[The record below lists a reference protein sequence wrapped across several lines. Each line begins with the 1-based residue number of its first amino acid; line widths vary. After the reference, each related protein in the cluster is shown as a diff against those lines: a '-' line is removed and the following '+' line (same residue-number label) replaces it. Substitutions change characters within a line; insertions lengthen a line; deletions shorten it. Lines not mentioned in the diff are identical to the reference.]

1 MNYIVLLIK
10 TFNFVVLKTPDN
22 KNTSQANEDKDED
35 KADNLHDFSV
45 GKVATWKCFGCR
57 SAQNAL

>member
-10 TFNFVVLKTPDN
+10 TFHFVVLKTPDN
-22 KNTSQANEDKDED
+22 KNTSQANKDED
-35 KADNLHDFSV
+35 KAEDLHDFSV
-45 GKVATWKCFGCR
+45 GKVDTWKCFGCG